1 MKNFNLGNVG
11 IGTTSLNY
19 RLQVGETSNYGW
31 VNADG
36 TWGSSSDVRQ
46 KENIK
51 DMSSGL
57 DKICAMRS
65 VSYNTIG
72 SGPEKEDQIGF
83 IAQEVEEI
91 VPEIVSTDQE
101 GYKGIAYAKLT
112 PILVK
117 AIQEQQ
123 ELIEELKAEIAEL
136 KNK

>member
-1 MKNFNLGNVG
+1 M
-11 IGTTSLNY
+11 
-19 RLQVGETSNYGW
+19 
-31 VNADG
+31 NADG

-51 DMSSGL
+51 DISSGL

-72 SGPEKEDQIGF
+72 SDPEQKDQIGF

-91 VPEIVSTDQE
+91 VPEIVSTDRE

-123 ELIEELKAEIAEL
+123 ELIEELRREIAEL
-136 KNK
+136 SLRVDDL